1 MTLIVSAVTK
11 KIAVVASDGLEFRH
25 RQDGS
30 KYVETVDRQK
40 IFPIPERSALL
51 AVHGQNRL
59 TTLGQG
65 LDSQRLV
72 GEVFN
77 DLYSELVSIPT
88 IEGIANRLLDVLT
101 PDVDHTLS
109 LLKSELNH
117 HSPIGV
123 VVIGFDVA
131 GDRARGFEAYWPS
144 LNDKNNSKGVIK
156 HVLDNDEVRILFS
169 GTGDKYAKSVIGQLK
184 YKYDQNK
191 LKRAS
196 EQKLQAYVCGVF
208 QDAFKRQ
215 KDTNL
220 EFGGQCQVV
229 TVVQTGFKSRVFAL
243 GNDINHSL
251 RRS

>member
-30 KYVETVDRQK
+30 KYVKTENRQK
-40 IFPIPERSALL
+40 IFPIPKRSALL

-59 TTLGQG
+59 TIPGQG
-65 LDSQRLV
+65 LDSQRLIHD
-72 GEVFN
+72 VFK
-77 DLYSELVSIPT
+77 DLYPELVSIPT

-101 PDVDHTLS
+101 PDVDHTFN
-109 LLKSELNH
+109 LLKSEWNH
-117 HSPIGV
+117 HSPLGI

-131 GDRARGFEAYWPS
+131 GGRTRGFEVYWPS
-144 LNDKNNSKGVIK
+144 LNDRNNRKSVIK
-156 HVLDNDEVRILFS
+156 HVLDKDEVRLLFS
-169 GTGDKYAKSVIGQLK
+169 GTGDKYAKLVIDQFK

-196 EQKLQAYVCGVF
+196 KQKIQAYVCGVF

-215 KDTNL
+215 KNTEH

-229 TVVQTGFKSRVFAL
+229 TVVQSGFKSKVFSL
-243 GNDINHSL
+243 ENDVNYSL
-251 RRS
+251 K

>member
-1 MTLIVSAVTK
+1 MTLIVSVVTK
-11 KIAVVASDGLEFRH
+11 EIAVVVSDGLEFRH
-25 RQDGS
+25 MQSGS
-30 KYVETVDRQK
+30 KYLETMDRQK

-59 TTLGQG
+59 TTPGHG

-109 LLKSELNH
+109 LLKSEWNH
-117 HSPIGV
+117 YSPLGI

-131 GDRARGFEAYWPS
+131 GGRTRGFEAYWPS
-144 LNDKNNSKGVIK
+144 LNDRNNHKGVIK
-156 HVLDNDEVRILFS
+156 HVLDKDEVRILFS
-169 GTGDKYAKSVIGQLK
+169 GTGEKYARSVIDQFK
-184 YKYDQNK
+184 FKFDQNK

-196 EQKLQAYVCGVF
+196 EQKIQAYVCGVF

-215 KDTNL
+215 KNAEH

-229 TVVQTGFKSRVFAL
+229 TVVQTGFKSKEFAFDHDL
-243 GNDINHSL
+243 NHSL
-251 RRS
+251 K